1 MNNVHNNPS
10 EQRILSMDDVE
21 DAILARWEDPDENQA
36 SENDEDAPLVT
47 EAETEGE
54 LEYEEVED
62 DDTEDEEGEEDQSE
76 DEESDDEDTEE
87 ETVELTDDFEIEIQV
102 DGETQTAPLKDLKRL
117 YGQEASL
124 TRKSQEVAAKR
135 KEAEDNIGKSQ
146 VIFDKLI
153 QQAQERYKPYE
164 DIDMMV
170 ASKSMTTEDF
180 AQLRREA
187 QQAKTDLDFLTQEA
201 DAYFGDLQKQ
211 QQEQLQKAAK
221 ECVETLQSTIP
232 DWSNELYNDIR
243 MYAIGQ
249 GLPEEQ
255 VNQYVDP
262 NVLTILHKARLYD
275 QGKQVATVKKKQAV
289 QKKVLRSKKAP
300 PTDAS
305 KRKAAAAKQRDALR
319 TSRDV
324 DDLANVILNRW
335 AD

>member
-1 MNNVHNNPS
+1 MNNVQNNPS
-10 EQRILSMDDVE
+10 ERRILDMDDVE
-21 DAILARWEDPDENQA
+21 DAILARWEDPDDNQA
-36 SENDEDAPLVT
+36 SEDEEDAPLVT
-47 EAETEGE
+47 EEETDGE
-54 LEYEEVED
+54 LEYEEVDD

-76 DEESDDEDTEE
+76 DEEADDEDAEE
-87 ETVELTDDFEIEIQV
+87 EAVELTDDFEIEIQV

-135 KEAEDNIGKSQ
+135 KEAEENIGKSQ

-221 ECVETLQSTIP
+221 ECIETLQSTIP
-232 DWSNELYNDIR
+232 EWNNDLYNDIR
-243 MYAIGQ
+243 MYAVGQ

-262 NVLTILHKARLYD
+262 VVLTLLHKARLYD

-289 QKKVLRSKKAP
+289 KKKVLRSQKAP
-300 PTDAS
+300 QNEAS
-305 KRKAAAAKQRDALR
+305 KRKAQSAKMREKLR
-319 TSRDV
+319 SSRDV
-324 DDLANVILNRW
+324 DDLADVILSRW

>member
-1 MNNVHNNPS
+1 MDNVQNNPS
-10 EQRILSMDDVE
+10 ERRILDMDDVE

-36 SENDEDAPLVT
+36 SEDEEDAPLVT
-47 EAETEGE
+47 EEETDGE
-54 LEYEEVED
+54 LEYEEVDD

-76 DEESDDEDTEE
+76 DEEADDEDAEE
-87 ETVELTDDFEIEIQV
+87 EAVELTDDFEIEIQV

-135 KEAEDNIGKSQ
+135 KEAEENIGKSQ

-221 ECVETLQSTIP
+221 ECIETLQSTIP
-232 DWSNELYNDIR
+232 EWNNDLYNDIR
-243 MYAIGQ
+243 MYAVGQ

-262 NVLTILHKARLYD
+262 VVLTLLHKARLYD

-289 QKKVLRSKKAP
+289 KKKVLRSQKAP
-300 PTDAS
+300 QNEAS
-305 KRKAAAAKQRDALR
+305 KRKAQSAKMREKLR
-319 TSRDV
+319 SSRDV
-324 DDLANVILNRW
+324 DDLADVILSRW